1 MKISRRQMVVS
12 SLGAAIGTSAGAKS
26 LKIKPPS
33 SSTTLWYRKPAA
45 DWSEALPLGNG
56 RLGAMVFGGTASE
69 RFQINEQTLWGGSP
83 HDYNN
88 GPKTDALRRLRE
100 GIFSGDLADATAA
113 GQDFLGSPST
123 LFPYQPFVDLNL
135 RFPGHDTA
143 DEYRRELDLSRATHT
158 VTYRVG
164 STRFRRESFTSFPDK
179 VLVVRL
185 TADRPR
191 ALTLEIDLTSKQ
203 PGSLFGRDVD
213 GTWLLQGQIQPRD
226 NPASSWTASWDQPG
240 LTYAARLCVLHDGGP
255 LGGDEK
261 TLAINGA
268 SEVVLIFAG
277 ATSFKTYQDISGD
290 PEAITRATVA
300 RAGSSYAKLLKAH
313 LGDHTALF
321 NRVQLRLGKATS
333 TATATVPTDERLK
346 NYKIQADPALEAL
359 YFQYGR
365 YLLISS
371 SRAGGQPANLQGIWN
386 DELLPAWSSK
396 WTTNI
401 NLQMNYWIA
410 EAGDLWETQA
420 PLWDLIGD
428 LTITGAE
435 TARSLYGAKGWVL
448 HHNTDLWR
456 ATTPVDGPWGIWPM
470 GGVWLANQM
479 WDHYLFSEDK
489 AFLANKAYP
498 AIKGAVEFTLD
509 FLVEA
514 PASSTAAGHLVTCP
528 SVSPENQYK
537 LGDGSYHLTYAAT
550 MDIALLRELF
560 GNFIAAAHDL
570 GYDEPLRVAAEQAL
584 SRLPPVKIGAKGQ
597 VQEWIEDYAESE
609 PAHRHTSH
617 LYGLYPG
624 HSISRADTP
633 DLARAAGRTLELR
646 GDSGT
651 GWSMAWRT
659 SLYARLG
666 NSEHAHTMLRA
677 LLTDFTQA
685 NLLDVC
691 PPFQIDGNFGGP
703 AGISEMLLQS
713 TPSSLTLLPAL
724 PGAWSDG
731 EVQGLRARGGLKVD
745 MRWQSNRLTRTV
757 IHCSKP
763 RTLTIITGQNRKSLA
778 LKAGMNVIL

>member
-12 SLGAAIGTSAGAKS
+12 SLGAAIGTSAGAKT
-26 LKIKPPS
+26 IKFTPSPS
-33 SSTTLWYRKPAA
+33 SNALWYRAPAA

-83 HDYNN
+83 HDYDS
-88 GPKTDALRRLRE
+88 GQKSQVLDDLRE
-100 GIFSGDLADATAA
+100 HIFSGNLADAAVA
-113 GQDFLGSPST
+113 GQDFLGNPKT
-123 LFPYQPFVDLNL
+123 LFPYQPFIDLNL
-135 RFPGHDTA
+135 RFPGHEIA
-143 DEYRRELDLSRATHT
+143 NEYRRELDISRAVHT
-158 VTYRVG
+158 VKYRIG
-164 STRFRRESFTSFPDK
+164 STHFQRESFISFPDK
-179 VLVVRL
+179 VLVVHL
-185 TADRPR
+185 TADSPN

-203 PGSLFGRDVD
+203 AGARFGKDID
-213 GTWLLQGQIQPRD
+213 GTWVLEGQIQPRD

-240 LTYAARLCVLHDGGP
+240 LKYAARMCVLHQGGTVRDDDNTIAIDAANEVI
-255 LGGDEK
+255 LI
-261 TLAINGA
+261 LAGA
-268 SEVVLIFAG
+268 S
-277 ATSFKTYQDISGD
+277 SFKTYNDTSGD
-290 PEAITRATVA
+290 PGAITRAIVA
-300 RAGSSYAKLLKAH
+300 RAARSSYPQLMKAH
-313 LGDHTALF
+313 LRDYTGLF
-321 NRVQLRLGKATS
+321 DRVQLKLGAAT
-333 TATATVPTDERLK
+333 TALPTNERL
-346 NYKIQADPALEAL
+346 NSYKIEADPALEAL

-410 EAGDLWETQA
+410 EVGDLWETQV

-435 TARSLYGAKGWVL
+435 TARSFYGAKGWVL

-470 GGVWLANQM
+470 GGIWLANQM

-489 AFLANKAYP
+489 AFLTSRAYP
-498 AIKGAVEFTLD
+498 AIRGAVEFALD

-514 PASSTAAGHLVTCP
+514 PASSAVAGHLVTCP
-528 SVSPENQYK
+528 SISPENRFK
-537 LGDGSYHLTYAAT
+537 LGDGAYYLTYAAT
-550 MDIALLRELF
+550 MDIELLRELF
-560 GNFIAAAHDL
+560 GNFISGSNIL
-570 GYDEPLRVAAEQAL
+570 GRDAPLRAASEQAL
-584 SRLPPVKIGAKGQ
+584 RRLPPIKIGAKGQ
-597 VQEWIEDYAESE
+597 VQEWIEDYAETE

-624 HSISRADTP
+624 HSISRAETP
-633 DLARAAGRTLELR
+633 DIARAAARTLELR

-659 SLYARLG
+659 SLHARLG
-666 NSEHAHTMLRA
+666 NGEHAHTMLRT
-677 LLTDFTQA
+677 LLTDFTQN

-713 TPSSLTLLPAL
+713 TSASLTLLPAL
-724 PGAWSDG
+724 PAAWSDG
-731 EVQGLRARGGLKVD
+731 EVRGLRARGGLKVD
-745 MRWQSNRLTRTV
+745 MRWQGNQLIRAV
-757 IHCSKP
+757 IHCSKA
-763 RTLTIITGQNRKSLA
+763 RSLTVISGQGQKSLA
-778 LKAGMNVIL
+778 LKAGMNVIS

>member
-12 SLGAAIGTSAGAKS
+12 SLGAAISSSAGAKAA
-26 LKIKPPS
+26 KVAPAS
-33 SSTTLWYRKPAA
+33 SPITLWYRKPAA

-56 RLGAMVFGGTASE
+56 KLGAMVFGGTASE

-88 GPKTDALRRLRE
+88 GSKTDILDRLRKD
-100 GIFSGDLADATAA
+100 IFSGNPAGATAA
-113 GQDFLGSPST
+113 GQDFLGNPST

-135 RFPGHDTA
+135 RFPGHDTP
-143 DEYRRELDLSRATHT
+143 DEYRRELDLARAIHT
-158 VTYRVG
+158 VEYRIG
-164 STRFRRESFTSFPDK
+164 STRFQRESFTSFPDK

-185 TADRPR
+185 TADKPG

-203 PGSLFGRDVD
+203 PGGRFGKDVD
-213 GTWLLQGQIQPRD
+213 GTWLLGGQIQPRD
-226 NPASSWTASWDQPG
+226 NPAYSWTASWDQPG
-240 LTYAARLCVLHDGGP
+240 LKYAARLRVLHEGGT
-255 LGGDEK
+255 LSGDNK
-261 TLAINGA
+261 TIAINGA
-268 SEVVLIFAG
+268 SEVLLIFSG
-277 ATSFKTYQDISGD
+277 ATSFKSYNDISGD
-290 PEAITRATVA
+290 PAAITREIVA
-300 RAGSSYAKLLKAH
+300 RPRAPYAKLLKTH
-313 LGDHTALF
+313 LGDYTALF
-321 NRVQLRLGKATS
+321 NRVELTLGKNSS
-333 TATATVPTDERLK
+333 TAALPTDERLK
-346 NYKIQADPALEAL
+346 SYKLQADPALEAL

-371 SRAGGQPANLQGIWN
+371 SRAGGQPANLQGVWN

-410 EAGDLWETQA
+410 ESGDLWETQV
-420 PLWDLIGD
+420 PLWDMVGD

-435 TARSLYGAKGWVL
+435 TAKCLYGAKGWVL

-470 GGVWLANQM
+470 GGIWLANQM
-479 WDHYLFSEDK
+479 WDHYRFSEDK
-489 AFLANKAYP
+489 AFLAGKAYP
-498 AIKGAVEFTLD
+498 AIKGAVEFALD

-514 PASSTAAGHLVTCP
+514 PASSPAAGCLVTCP
-528 SVSPENQYK
+528 SVSPENQYR

-550 MDIALLRELF
+550 MDIDLLRELF
-560 GNFIAAAHDL
+560 GNF
-570 GYDEPLRVAAEQAL
+570 VAASTDLDCDASQRAAVEHTLA
-584 SRLPPVKIGAKGQ
+584 RLPPVKIGAKGQ

-633 DLARAAGRTLELR
+633 DLAMAAGRTLDLR

-666 NSEHAHTMLRA
+666 NGEHAHTMFRA
-677 LLTDFTQA
+677 LLTDFTQT

-724 PGAWSDG
+724 PAAWSDG

-745 MRWQSNRLTRTV
+745 MRWEGSRLTRTV
-757 IHCSKP
+757 IHSSRA
-763 RTLTIITGQNRKSLA
+763 RTLTVIRGQSQKSLT
-778 LKAGMNVIL
+778 LKVGMNVIS